1 MLDRKIEADIAT
13 WLKKSRNA
21 LLIQGARQVG
31 KTFAIRKALKDSGI
45 EWSEFNLIEEPR
57 LIPVLQKSTS
67 ADDLIAGLSL
77 FSSNDIS
84 NVKVVFIDEV
94 QEYPDIMTKLKFWVD
109 DGCFRFI
116 LSGSLLGIELKS
128 IRSAPVGYLEILT
141 MHPMD
146 FEEFLQLYNFSQAL
160 KITLKKCFQDK
171 VPVPDG
177 IHEKLIDIFHAYLN
191 VGGMPEAVDAFQKT
205 RNLNDVM
212 RIHKAIIDLY
222 HLDFTKYESEDKKL
236 LLARAYDLIPAELNN
251 PNKRF
256 SFSSIKDGLS
266 YGRVEDSFLW
276 LNSAGVS
283 IPVYNVVSPEVP
295 LILNEKRNLFKLF
308 PNDIGLL
315 TSMLGKDAKIAIAS
329 GDISINCG
337 SIYECVVAEE
347 LNSHGFHLFFYNSK
361 KYGEIDFVIE
371 MNGKAVPIEV
381 KSGKAYKKHSALD
394 NVLSI
399 PNFDIDEAIVF
410 SEGNIHAEEKITYYP
425 IFMIMLLDNASETL
439 PVIDIPGF

>member
-1 MLDRKIEADIAT
+1 MLNRKIEADIAT

-109 DGCFRFI
+109 DGRFRLI

-141 MHPMD
+141 MYPMD

-236 LLARAYDLIPAELNN
+236 LLARA
-251 PNKRF
+251 
-256 SFSSIKDGLS
+256 
-266 YGRVEDSFLW
+266 
-276 LNSAGVS
+276 
-283 IPVYNVVSPEVP
+283 
-295 LILNEKRNLFKLF
+295 
-308 PNDIGLL
+308 
-315 TSMLGKDAKIAIAS
+315 
-329 GDISINCG
+329 
-337 SIYECVVAEE
+337 
-347 LNSHGFHLFFYNSK
+347 
-361 KYGEIDFVIE
+361 
-371 MNGKAVPIEV
+371 
-381 KSGKAYKKHSALD
+381 
-394 NVLSI
+394 
-399 PNFDIDEAIVF
+399 
-410 SEGNIHAEEKITYYP
+410 
-425 IFMIMLLDNASETL
+425 
-439 PVIDIPGF
+439 